1 MDVASELLF
10 VPTVLFLVIVMPLW
24 LIFHYM
30 TIWKRD
36 RRQQKLEN
44 SSHADLHAQ
53 AEQMEDRLD
62 AIEKLL
68 DVDTPDW
75 RSRP

>member
-24 LIFHYM
+24 LIFHYT

-36 RRQQKLEN
+36 RRQQNLEN

-53 AEQMEDRLD
+53 ADMMEDRLD

-75 RSRP
+75 RSRT

>member
-10 VPTVLFLVIVMPLW
+10 VPAVLFLVIVVPLW
-24 LIFHYM
+24 LVFHYM

-44 SSHADLHAQ
+44 SSHSDLHAR
-53 AEQMEDRLD
+53 ADLMEDRLD

-75 RSRP
+75 RSRT